1 MLAQV
6 TLDEHG
12 LKQLTPVAG
21 EDGSGG
27 SGTLE
32 DTDFPVGYVYTQFP
46 QQSTPSAL
54 GLPGTWTEITSNYAG
69 RFFRAEG
76 GNAAAFG
83 CCQSETNKWWS
94 SSPSKIQGTCRAGL
108 PSHCHAYSQ
117 DSGVTSCYY
126 CWPYISYGNQF
137 VCCVWPTWYSTVY
150 KAVEA
155 IGYVSGCNWSPMC
168 LVHLPMHLCSLT
180 STGSEHSHVV
190 SLTSSCNETR
200 PINYSIRIWKRT
212 A

>member
-27 SGTLE
+27 GGTLE

-46 QQSTPSAL
+46 QQSTPSEL

-69 RFFRAEG
+69 KFFRAEG

-94 SSPSKIQGTCRAGL
+94 SSPSKVQGTCQVGL

-117 DSGVTSCYY
+117 DNTPASCYH
-126 CWPYISYGNQF
+126 CWPYISYGVQSIYDCMP
-137 VCCVWPTWYSTVY
+137 VGQTVY
-150 KAVEA
+150 VAMEA
-155 IGYVSGCNWSPMC
+155 MGYIGGCNWDPSC
-168 LVHLPMHLCSLT
+168 RVHLPMHLCSLT

>member
-46 QQSTPSAL
+46 QQSTPSEL

-69 RFFRAEG
+69 KFFRAEG

-94 SSPSKIQGTCRAGL
+94 SSPSKVQGTCQVGL
-108 PSHCHAYSQ
+108 PSHYHKYSQ
-117 DSGVTSCYY
+117 EQGNATCYH
-126 CWPYISYGNQF
+126 CWPYISYGVQYM
-137 VCCVWPTWYSTVY
+137 CDAHPYCQTVY

-155 IGYVSGCNWSPMC
+155 MGYVSGNWDPSC
-168 LVHLPMHLCSLT
+168 RVHLPMHLCSLN
-180 STGSEHSHVV
+180 SVGSEHSHVV

>member
-32 DTDFPVGYVYTQFP
+32 DADFPVGYVYTQFP
-46 QQSTPSAL
+46 QQSAPADL

-83 CCQSETNKWWS
+83 CCQAESNKWTNS
-94 SSPSKIQGTCRAGL
+94 CSCKCTDTNSNSIPLHR
-108 PSHCHAYSQ
+108 HAYSR
-117 DSGVTSCYY
+117 DPGPSNCIHY
-126 CWPYISYGNQF
+126 WPYLSYGCHKSTNCYFYNQTSYVAEEVF
-137 VCCVWPTWYSTVY
+137 GIAC
-150 KAVEA
+150 
-155 IGYVSGCNWSPMC
+155 IGGNYYMA
-168 LVHLPMHLCSLT
+168 HLPIHLT
-180 STGSEHSHVV
+180 SLDGNCSGHRHQVT
-190 SLTSSCNETR
+190 LSSSYSETR

>member
-27 SGTLE
+27 GGTLE

-46 QQSTPSAL
+46 QQSTPSEL

-69 RFFRAEG
+69 KFFRAEG

-83 CCQSETNKWWS
+83 CSQHETNKWTGS
-94 SSPSKIQGTCRAGL
+94 SSKTQGTYQAGL
-108 PSHCHAYSQ
+108 PSHCHAYNQ
-117 DSGVTSCYY
+117 DSSAASCYH
-126 CWPYISYGNQF
+126 CWPYITYGSQTY
-137 VCCVWPTWYSTVY
+137 CYVWPTYQTVY

-155 IGYVSGCNWSPMC
+155 MGYISGCNWSPSC
-168 LVHLPMHLCSLT
+168 CVHFPMHLVSLN

-190 SLTSSCNETR
+190 SLTSSYSETR
-200 PINYSIRIWKRT
+200 PINYSIRIWKRI